1 MAHEYTPKHFL
12 RQAPNDLLQTYFAK
26 HGELAD
32 VPWDTLEEEDVDPI
46 YEAWR
51 ALPMERIG
59 QIESEFRAIFDLA
72 TEDGVRTMVT
82 EATYIAPE
90 AVEGLNQREG
100 FVQKAFWLF
109 LNEPMLFAH
118 VTRCDWA
125 DHLSARS
132 WKTRKGLPCT
142 EPDTG
147 EEACTRLAD
156 AVSAFY
162 REKEGRG
169 EHCRAEAFV
178 RGDGRTYV
186 FVYPQDYADTF
197 IGYDEDGTFVRVA
210 QQPAFEIV
218 YAFDAEHGVLEMY
231 AKGSKRLKQRLEEFF
246 IECLLAEEPDAEP
259 PDNHAYNLDL
269 LKDPEFPMPTDP
281 QDNIR
286 DIRVKTLRLYL
297 PDHDGQIVIDSS
309 ARAESSQELY
319 RIMDAYLVDRQVSRE
334 SVRVGGA
341 TIQMQ
346 FGPDGNRC
354 RKPYRFNLSART
366 TRNLNRDRPEEQLA
380 RKYLRQ
386 WGISN
391 A

>member
-1 MAHEYTPKHFL
+1 MAHEYTPKYFL
-12 RQAPNDLLQTYFAK
+12 RQAPNDLLQAYFTR

-32 VPWDTLEEEDVDPI
+32 VSWDALEKEDIDPI

-51 ALPMERIG
+51 DLPAERVG
-59 QIESEFRAIFDLA
+59 KVESEFRAIFDLA
-72 TEDGVRTMVT
+72 TEDGVRTMVE

-90 AVEGLNQREG
+90 AAEEISKRDG

-109 LNEPMLFAH
+109 LNEPMLFTH
-118 VTRCDWA
+118 VTRFDYA
-125 DHLSARS
+125 DHLSMRS
-132 WKTRKGLPCT
+132 WKTRKGLPRKK
-142 EPDTG
+142 PDTNDAAR
-147 EEACTRLAD
+147 ERLARE
-156 AVSAFY
+156 VSAFY
-162 REKEGRG
+162 RQKEGRG
-169 EHCRAEAFV
+169 EHCRAEAFE

-218 YAFDAEHGVLEMY
+218 YAFDAERGILEMY
-231 AKGSKRLKQRLEEFF
+231 AKGSKRLKQKLEGFF
-246 IECLLAEEPDAEP
+246 IRCLLAEEADAEP
-259 PDNHAYNLDL
+259 PDNDAYNLDV

-286 DIRVKTLRLYL
+286 DVRVKTLRLYL

-309 ARAESSQELY
+309 ARAESSKELY
-319 RIMDAYLVDRQVSRE
+319 RIMDAYLVARQISRA

-346 FGPDGNRC
+346 FGPNGNGRG
-354 RKPYRFNLSART
+354 KKFPFNLSARES
-366 TRNLNRDRPEEQLA
+366 RNLNRDRPQEQLA
-380 RKYLRQ
+380 RKYLRR
-386 WGISN
+386 WGIAN